1 MFIDHRI
8 KLFWQILWF
17 KLGQI
22 FDDIKKAEL
31 QVDLQQKGGGR
42 SATNF
47 PWPKWSQNLEHR
59 EEKKK
64 S

>member
-47 PWPKWSQNLEHR
+47 PWPKWS
-59 EEKKK
+59 
-64 S
+64 